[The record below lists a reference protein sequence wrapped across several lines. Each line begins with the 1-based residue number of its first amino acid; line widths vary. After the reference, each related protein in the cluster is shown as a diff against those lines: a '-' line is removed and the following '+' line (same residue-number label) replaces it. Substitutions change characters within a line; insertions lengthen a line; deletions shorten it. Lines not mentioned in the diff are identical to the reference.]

1 MNRQT
6 DHTYNTKMSING
18 HSMGRSAGARNC
30 GFSPDMAST
39 ISLFGIKR
47 NVITN
52 QELIGY
58 VVLWADGLHVAAA
71 DCPRMP
77 EEAQIQ

>member
-1 MNRQT
+1 
-6 DHTYNTKMSING
+6 
-18 HSMGRSAGARNC
+18 MGTRWADLLAHEVAGSLLTWQVQFPYSA
-30 GFSPDMAST
+30 
-39 ISLFGIKR
+39 KR

-58 VVLWADGLHVAAA
+58 VVLWADSLHVAAA
-71 DCPRMP
+71 DCSRMP